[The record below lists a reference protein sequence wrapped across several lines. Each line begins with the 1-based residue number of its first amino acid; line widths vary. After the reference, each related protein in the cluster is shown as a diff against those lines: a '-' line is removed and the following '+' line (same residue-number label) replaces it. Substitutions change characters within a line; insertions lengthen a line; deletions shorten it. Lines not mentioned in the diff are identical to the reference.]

1 MKRNPGKRKVVK
13 LKTIDQPTHQ
23 NNKLRKWVFGVLRHC
38 SKLCGLAQSLFYLED
53 DDGDDD
59 DDEDDGDD
67 GDDDDDDLMLGIKI
81 VGAYV
86 TMRKVKLVPN
96 PLPSQRV

>member
-1 MKRNPGKRKVVK
+1 MKRKPGKRKVVK
-13 LKTIDQPTHQ
+13 LQSIDQPTHQ

-38 SKLCGLAQSLFYLED
+38 SKFCGLAQSLFYLED
-53 DDGDDD
+53 YDGDDD
-59 DDEDDGDD
+59 GDHDG
-67 GDDDDDDLMLGIKI
+67 DDDDLMLGIKI

>member
-1 MKRNPGKRKVVK
+1 MQS
-13 LKTIDQPTHQ
+13 IDQPTHQ

-59 DDEDDGDD
+59 DD
-67 GDDDDDDLMLGIKI
+67 DDLMLGIKI

>member
-1 MKRNPGKRKVVK
+1 M
-13 LKTIDQPTHQ
+13 
-23 NNKLRKWVFGVLRHC
+23 
-38 SKLCGLAQSLFYLED
+38 AQSLFYLED